1 VARRDKFENGR
12 KAGDWVTVE
21 IVVVVVV
28 VVVVISLLGYRCIKG
43 RRDD

>member
-28 VVVVISLLGYRCIKG
+28 VISLLGYRCIKG